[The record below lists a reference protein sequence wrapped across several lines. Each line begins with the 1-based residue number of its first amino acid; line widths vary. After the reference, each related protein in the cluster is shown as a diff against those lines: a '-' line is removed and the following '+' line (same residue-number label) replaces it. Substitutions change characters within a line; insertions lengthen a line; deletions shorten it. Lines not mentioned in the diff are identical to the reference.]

1 MTITHD
7 IDPAFELMSVRAGA
21 LRPLLD
27 MGRSARA
34 MAIKRL
40 SRRLQMHPSSLYRLL
55 RRLRQGGAVEALAG
69 GPVGFPKGRSR
80 LTAEDEGLIE
90 RVIQEHYLTRQKP
103 TMADTHVEL
112 SSYYPEGPGPS
123 IKALKRRIDRIPER
137 VCVLAREG
145 AEAARR
151 LKAKPGSLEIDR
163 PNAVWQLDHTKADLM
178 IVDVQG
184 REIGRPW
191 LTVSIDLGTRMI
203 SGFELGLDPPS
214 TASTSSTL
222 LTAIGSKKELL
233 QGWNIDADWPIEGL
247 PDAIHTDRGADFFRS
262 RTFRRALQNQFT
274 QVVFRLANRTWE
286 GGHIERLIRTL
297 MQACKRAPGA
307 TFSNVAERGAY
318 DSSGQA
324 SMTLEEA
331 RRWFAL
337 QICKIYHNTRHSAL
351 GMTPLEAWRQAQ
363 LSGFEPRQPV
373 DAERF
378 RFDLMPWADRVISP
392 SGVRL
397 HNQVYFSKALVP
409 LITTSGRRHR
419 VRYDPRDLSTVWV
432 EHEGA
437 YLPAMQS
444 RIATSGSGL
453 WEYRAQQ
460 ALARSTPRPTTST
473 DVFEGR
479 LEQRRI
485 ESTAKTRK
493 LEHRKAARAA
503 SHDAAR
509 PAKPAKPAAPDI
521 SWSPDLSKVFDT
533 VFPGASS

>member
-1 MTITHD
+1 MAISQR
-7 IDPAFELMSVRAGA
+7 IDPTFQLMSDRAVA

-27 MGRSARA
+27 MSRSARA
-34 MAIKRL
+34 MALKRL
-40 SRRLQMHPSSLYRLL
+40 SRQLRMHPSSLYRLL
-55 RRLRQGGAVEALAG
+55 RRLREGGTVEALAG
-69 GPVGFPKGRSR
+69 GPVGFPQGRSR
-80 LTAEDEGLIE
+80 LSAEDEVLIE

-112 SSYYPEGPGPS
+112 SSHYLEGRGPS

-137 VCVLAREG
+137 TRLLAREG
-145 AEAARR
+145 TEAARR

-163 PNAVWQLDHTKADLM
+163 PNAFWQLDHTIADLM
-178 IVDVQG
+178 IVDAQG

-191 LTVSIDLGTRMI
+191 LTAAIDLGSRMV
-203 SGFELGLDPPS
+203 SGFELSLDPPS

-222 LTAIGSKKELL
+222 LTAIAPKKALL
-233 QGWNIDADWPIEGL
+233 EGWGIEADWPIEGL
-247 PDAIHTDRGADFFRS
+247 PDAIGTDRGADFFRS
-262 RTFRRALQNQFT
+262 RTFRQALQNQFVD
-274 QVVFRLANRTWE
+274 VVFRLPGRVWE

-307 TFSNVAERGAY
+307 TFSNIAERGAY

-324 SMTLEEA
+324 RMTLEEA

-351 GMTPLEAWRQAQ
+351 GMTPLEAWRQAT

-378 RFDLMPWADRVISP
+378 RFDLMPWSDRVISP

-397 HNQVYFSKALVP
+397 HNRIYFSKALEP
-409 LITTSGRRHR
+409 LITTSGLRHR
-419 VRYDPRDLSTVWV
+419 IRFDPRDASTVWV

-437 YLPAMQS
+437 YIPAAQS

-460 ALARSTPRPTTST
+460 ALAKSTPRPTIST

-479 LEQRRI
+479 REQRRI
-485 ESTAKTRK
+485 EETAKTRK

-503 SHDAAR
+503 SHDTAR
-509 PAKPAKPAAPDI
+509 PAKPANLDLG
-521 SWSPDLSKVFDT
+521 WSPDLAKAFNT
-533 VFPGASS
+533 IFPGTKS